1 MCCFFCC
8 AYYSLELLIKA
19 NQYDNIF
26 MLILYLLKKG
36 SKGVDLIRVKVYNKV
51 SRKVIK
57 KKVEVPNK
65 NFYLFLFL
73 QL

>member
-1 MCCFFCC
+1 
-8 AYYSLELLIKA
+8 
-19 NQYDNIF
+19 

-65 NFYLFLFL
+65 NFYLFLFYNINTNYTSYKL
-73 QL
+73 SINLMQSYPFSIS

>member
-1 MCCFFCC
+1 
-8 AYYSLELLIKA
+8 
-19 NQYDNIF
+19 

-65 NFYLFLFL
+65 NFYLFLF
-73 QL
+73 